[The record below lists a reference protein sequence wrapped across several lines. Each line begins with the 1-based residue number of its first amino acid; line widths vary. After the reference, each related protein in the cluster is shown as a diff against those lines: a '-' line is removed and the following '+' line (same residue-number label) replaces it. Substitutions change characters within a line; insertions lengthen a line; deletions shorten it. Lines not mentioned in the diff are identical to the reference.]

1 MPNHHLPVAW
11 SRYSHSILAAAV
23 FVDKAIASVEAL
35 AMAPSYVLLLAF
47 GIGLIA
53 GLRSLTAPAVVAW
66 AAHRGW
72 LNLHGTSLS
81 FMGSTAAVAIFTILG
96 VVELVADQLPS
107 TPART
112 KLTGLTARILLG
124 GLSGA
129 SIALAA
135 GQSAALGACL
145 GAAGGVVGAFVG
157 YQLRTGLVRALKVP
171 DFVIAVLEDL
181 VAIAGALFFVTR
193 F

>member
-1 MPNHHLPVAW
+1 MTP
-11 SRYSHSILAAAV
+11 SHI
-23 FVDKAIASVEAL
+23 
-35 AMAPSYVLLLAF
+35 LLLTF
-47 GIGLIA
+47 GVGIIA

-72 LNLHGTSLS
+72 LNLQGTSLS
-81 FMGSTAAVAIFTILG
+81 FLGSTAAVATFTILA

-112 KLTGLTARILLG
+112 KPPGLIARILLG

-129 SIALAA
+129 AVALA
-135 GQSAALGACL
+135 GRQLAALGCAL
-145 GAAGGVVGAFVG
+145 GAVGGVVGAFAG
-157 YQLRTGLVRALKVP
+157 YQVRTALVRAFKIP

-181 VAIAGALFFVTR
+181 VAVAGALFIVTR